1 MSFLAKKQ
9 RVLIMK
15 TTEENKNIHIK
26 LRELR
31 RARGL
36 TVNTLAEKMG
46 ENHQKVGRIER
57 GRRSLTVDYLVK
69 ISKALGTPMESLFV
83 EEDREKKQ
91 SSKSSVPSHDIL
103 NAIIILVEEYCKQR
117 ELNSQQKA
125 KLISKLFELTLNV
138 PPEHQTLFIDSL
150 ADTLKTIASL
160 EGIAS

>member
-1 MSFLAKKQ
+1 
-9 RVLIMK
+9 MK
-15 TTEENKNIHIK
+15 ATEENKNIHTK

-83 EEDREKKQ
+83 EEEKEKKQ
-91 SSKSSVPSHDIL
+91 SSKTSAPSHDIL
-103 NAIIILVEEYCKQR
+103 NSIIVLVEEYCNHRQ
-117 ELNSQQKA
+117 LSSQQKA
-125 KLISKLFELTLNV
+125 KMISKLFELTLNI
-138 PPEHQTLFIDSL
+138 PPEHQNLFLDSL
-150 ADTLKTIASL
+150 AETLKTIASL